1 MLRDLGHSIAHIR
14 RKLRNHFKKFHFFD
28 RGLLSDDYFSADVDP
43 DFLAVVRNDGLNA
56 ALSLLE
62 RNTRIR
68 YLRRLKH
75 HERWRINPRLLIIGI
90 DVGTL
95 LFLRYLSMTLLL
107 LECLNTVYMAPYV
120 CLHDRD

>member
-68 YLRRLKH
+68 YLRRLDRH
-75 HERWRINPRLLIIGI
+75 VVRPINTGLLIIDI
-90 DVGTL
+90 DAGTL
-95 LFLRYLSMTLLL
+95 RFLR
-107 LECLNTVYMAPYV
+107 
-120 CLHDRD
+120 H